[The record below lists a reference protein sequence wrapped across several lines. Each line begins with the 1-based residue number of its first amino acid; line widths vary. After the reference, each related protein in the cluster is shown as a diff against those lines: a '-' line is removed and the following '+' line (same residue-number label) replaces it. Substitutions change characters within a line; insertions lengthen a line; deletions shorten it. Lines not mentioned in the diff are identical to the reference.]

1 MLCWARAA
9 AFSHLIPPAFPWFTS
24 APQPQQL
31 DYLQEQMR
39 AGKLEPG
46 WPIYREA
53 DGLYIYLEGE
63 LSLGLILAVPGGRG
77 VSGLILAFMCCY
89 SKRAWLAHVP

>member
-1 MLCWARAA
+1 MLARAA
-9 AFSHLIPPAFPWFTS
+9 AFSNPNPPAFPRFTS
-24 APQPQQL
+24 ALQPQQL

-63 LSLGLILAVPGGRG
+63 LSLSCLWGVHDLESGLWAAHLPGG
-77 VSGLILAFMCCY
+77 
-89 SKRAWLAHVP
+89 